1 MDRIRI
7 MLVDDHRV
15 MRQGVRMLLEL
26 QPDFEIVAE
35 ADTGAQA
42 LELIDRLPLDIV
54 VLDLKLTDVGG
65 TDVCRQAMQRR
76 PDLSILILTAIS
88 NGPDVLECIDA
99 GAKGY
104 VLKDVDVEELGRT
117 IRAIHRGESVL
128 DPKVTRAV
136 LDRARSAPGTVA
148 EGPVLSDQEKA
159 IISLIAEG
167 LTNKEIGERL
177 YMSASAVKFHIS
189 DIMQKLDV
197 KRRAQVVYKAAGD
210 HLI

>member
-1 MDRIRI
+1 MDKIRI
-7 MLVDDHRV
+7 LLVDDHRV

-26 QPDFEIVAE
+26 QPDFEVVAE
-35 ADTGAQA
+35 AGTGAEA
-42 LELIDRLPLDIV
+42 LEVIDRTTLDIV
-54 VLDLKLTDVGG
+54 LLDLKLTDMSG
-65 TDVCRQAMQRR
+65 TQVCRLATQRH
-76 PDLSILILTAIS
+76 PDLSVLILTAIS
-88 NGPDVLECIDA
+88 DGPDVLECIDA

-136 LDRARSAPGTVA
+136 LDRARNPGAAASGRSALT
-148 EGPVLSDQEKA
+148 DQERV
-159 IISLIAEG
+159 IVGLIAEG
-167 LTNKEIGERL
+167 LTNKEIGEKL

-197 KRRAQVVYKAAGD
+197 KRRAQVVFKAAGD

>member
-1 MDRIRI
+1 MDKIRI

-35 ADTGAQA
+35 ADTGAQGLA
-42 LELIDRLPLDIV
+42 LLERDPPDIL
-54 VLDLKLTDVGG
+54 VLDLKLTDMSG
-65 TDVCRQAMQRR
+65 TEVCRRAMQRH
-76 PDLSILILTAIS
+76 PELSILILTAIS

-104 VLKDVDVEELGRT
+104 VLKDVDVEELGRN

-136 LDRARSAPGTVA
+136 LDRARSAPGEVA
-148 EGPVLSDQEKA
+148 SEPLLSDQERA
-159 IISLIAEG
+159 IVTLIAEG

-197 KRRAQVVYKAAGD
+197 KRRAQVVFKAAGD